1 MGELDTVALS
11 KRTTKVPGKAAATPR
26 GGIPRLGTPRPGA
39 KNTPAHA
46 SDEPILEAL
55 PEAVPAPEVQSP
67 SGSRQ
72 LARTPGSG
80 GAGPRKSTASIRP
93 YSGNDE
99 SGGDDKEGKGAGG
112 RKGRSR
118 EGAEIGNLQRRGMSL
133 GLKIALFTLLVTG
146 SVTSLFGYVS
156 MKSMRES
163 LMNEIKRSGYNSVM
177 NLQPFGHR
185 VLGDLKGQRNESA
198 FHTALAEY
206 KKNNAA
212 DREYVKRIVQ
222 SDQRIQDVAIFASPV
237 AVADPST
244 DVVRA
249 TDSTNFQ
256 PASKFVEEVDGVDNF
271 DRNVKIYRARYG
283 DKDCLWFRLPLES
296 AGADKCYSTAVLIL
310 SASQIEEQM
319 QGVFS
324 KLLIFGVFFVA
335 AGLALSLV
343 LASRISH
350 PVNVL
355 VSDVNAV
362 AEGDLAHEST
372 VPNMTKDEIGL
383 LAMAFNRMTR
393 SLREAREKERE
404 AQRLA
409 GEVNTAKAIHAQ
421 LIPSKRPDLPGID
434 IYTEYNCAKEVGGDY
449 YDFIPVGDTEHLALC
464 VADVSGKGI
473 PGSMVMGTT
482 RTYLR
487 MMAVNNF
494 SPASVLSKTN
504 FCVAR
509 EIKRGMFVTCVYAI
523 LNLRTREMTVAS
535 AGHNPMLIW
544 RAATRTI
551 EKLRLNGIAMG
562 FDKGPIFDRT
572 VREEKIKLHVG
583 DRVVMYT
590 DGVVEAMNE
599 QREEWSDEAL
609 DAFTLEHAPQT
620 SKEYVRLLKKALE
633 DHQGRAEQHD
643 DITIVTFR
651 VTPTGHTAAQVVRAS
666 G

>member
-1 MGELDTVALS
+1 VALS

-26 GGIPRLGTPRPGA
+26 GGVPRPA
-39 KNTPAHA
+39 TPKPAVRQTPAPAPAHE
-46 SDEPILEAL
+46 EPILEAL
-55 PEAVPAPEVQSP
+55 PEPVAPAEQTTP

-72 LARTPGSG
+72 AAARTPVGS
-80 GAGPRKSTASIRP
+80 RKSTASIKP
-93 YSGNDE
+93 YSGGSEEGDE
-99 SGGDDKEGKGAGG
+99 PRGAARKARGG
-112 RKGRSR
+112 R

-133 GLKIALFTLLVTG
+133 GLKISIFTLLVIG
-146 SVTSLFGYVS
+146 MVTSLFGYVS
-156 MKSMRES
+156 IRAMRES
-163 LMNEIKRSGYNSVM
+163 LMNEIKRSGYNSIM
-177 NLQPFGHR
+177 ALQPFGQR
-185 VLGDLKGQRNESA
+185 VIADFKGQRNEST
-198 FHTALAEY
+198 FQSLLAEY

-212 DREYVKRIVQ
+212 DLEYIQRIVK
-222 SDQRIQDVAIFASPV
+222 SDPRIQDVAIFASPS
-237 AVADPST
+237 AVTDPST

-249 TDSTNFQ
+249 KDSKHFE
-256 PASKFVEEVDGVDNF
+256 PSKVSEQVDGLDSF
-271 DRNVKIYRARYG
+271 DQSVRIYWARYG
-283 DKDCLWFRLPLES
+283 DRNCLWFRIPLEA
-296 AGADKCYSTAVLIL
+296 AGPDKAYSTAVLIL
-310 SASQIEEQM
+310 SAAEIESQV
-319 QGVFS
+319 QGVFRN
-324 KLLIFGVFFVA
+324 LVIAGVLFVA
-335 AGLALSLV
+335 TGLLMSLW
-343 LASRISH
+343 LASLISR

-355 VSDVNAV
+355 VSDVNTV
-362 AEGDLAHEST
+362 AEGDLDHEST
-372 VPNMTKDEIGL
+372 VPTMTKDEIGL

-393 SLREAREKERE
+393 SLRDAREKERE

-504 FCVAR
+504 FYVAR

-544 RAATRTI
+544 RAATKTI
-551 EKLRLNGIAMG
+551 EKVRPNGIALG
-562 FDKGPIFDRT
+562 FDKGPIFDKT
-572 VREEKIKLHVG
+572 VREEKVKLNVG

-590 DGVVEAMNE
+590 DGVVESMNE

-609 DAFTLEHAPQT
+609 DAFTLQHAQQT
-620 SKEYVRLLKKALE
+620 SKDYVRLLKKALE
-633 DHQGRAEQHD
+633 EHQGKAEQHD

-651 VTPTGHTAAQVVRAS
+651 VTPVAGTGGTAVRAS
-666 G
+666 